1 MLYPARENP
10 LRDKELRM
18 LTHTRMAASL
28 AAGVV
33 LFSGLSLA
41 QTGAFFGQVT
51 GPDGNPYKGAL
62 VRIERIEVRGNYKVK
77 SNKKGKYY
85 HGGLPLGS
93 YNVSVEID
101 GRIVDTVQNA
111 RVGTEGAELDF
122 DLAAMARNQ
131 QQMRDQGGPNQRQLE
146 QMTPEERREWEKFNQ
161 EKEEILS
168 KNKKLNAAF
177 NAGKQ
182 AYRDKDYQTAVNS
195 FNEAAALEPEQHV
208 VWANLALAEGNLALT
223 KAGDERARILESC
236 LSHYRKAI
244 ELDPESANYHNNLGL
259 ALAKNGR
266 LEEGAAEL
274 EKAAALDPLKAGTY
288 FFNLGAVMVNTNRTQ
303 EAISAFKKA
312 TEVQPDYALA
322 YYQLATALVGSA
334 KIKEDGSVEPVAG
347 TVEAFQKY
355 LELEPNGP
363 YAAASQQMIQG
374 LTTKVETE
382 YEDPDRGKRKR
393 RKRKSS

>member
-1 MLYPARENP
+1 
-10 LRDKELRM
+10 M
-18 LTHTRMAASL
+18 LTHTRTAATL
-28 AAGVV
+28 AAGM
-33 LFSGLSLA
+33 LWFSGLASA
-41 QTGAFFGQVT
+41 QTGAVLGKIT
-51 GPDGNPYKGAL
+51 GRDGNPYKGAL
-62 VRIERIEVRGNYKVK
+62 VRIERIEIRGNYKVK

-85 HGGLPLGS
+85 HGGLPLGT

-101 GRIVDTVQNA
+101 GRIVDKVQNA
-111 RVGTEGAELDF
+111 RVGSEPTELDF
-122 DLAAMARNQ
+122 NLAAMAQRQ
-131 QQMRDQGGPNQRQLE
+131 QQMEAQGGPNQKQLDE
-146 QMTPEERREWEKFNQ
+146 MTPEEKRKWEKFNQ

-177 NAGKQ
+177 NAGKR
-182 AYRDKDYQTAVNS
+182 AVRAKDYQTAVTS

-208 VWANLALAEGNLALT
+208 VWANLALAEGSLALT
-223 KAGDERARILESC
+223 KAGAERKRILDLC
-236 LSHYRKAI
+236 FAHYRKAL
-244 ELDPESANYHNNLGL
+244 ELDPENANYHNNLGL
-259 ALAKNGR
+259 ALAKSGQ

-288 FFNLGAVMVNTNRTQ
+288 FFNLGAVMVNSGRSQ
-303 EAISAFKKA
+303 DAVSAFRKA

-334 KIKEDGSVEPVAG
+334 KIKEDGSVETVAG

-355 LELEPNGP
+355 LELDPNGP

-374 LTTKVETE
+374 LTGKVETQ

-393 RKRKSS
+393 RKKKSS

>member
-1 MLYPARENP
+1 
-10 LRDKELRM
+10 M
-18 LTHTRMAASL
+18 LTHTRTAASL
-28 AAGVV
+28 AAGV
-33 LFSGLSLA
+33 LWFSGLASA

-93 YNVSVEID
+93 YNLSVEID
-101 GRIVDTVQNA
+101 GRIVDKVQNA
-111 RVGTEGAELDF
+111 RIGSEPKEVDF
-122 DLAAMARNQ
+122 DLAAMAQRQ
-131 QQMRDQGGPNQRQLE
+131 QQMRSQGGPNQRQID

-182 AYRDKDYQTAVNS
+182 AARAKDYQTAVNS

-223 KAGDERARILESC
+223 KAGDERARIIESC

-288 FFNLGAVMVNTNRTQ
+288 YFNLGAVMVNTGRTQ
-303 EAISAFKKA
+303 DAVSAFKKA
-312 TEVQPDYALA
+312 TEVQPDYAIA

-334 KIKEDGSVEPVAG
+334 KIKEDGSVEPVPG
-347 TVEAFQKY
+347 TVEAFEKY

-374 LTTKVETE
+374 LTSKVETL
-382 YEDPDRGKRKR
+382 YEDPDKGKRKR
-393 RKRKSS
+393 RKKKSS

>member
-1 MLYPARENP
+1 
-10 LRDKELRM
+10 M
-18 LTHTRMAASL
+18 LTHTRTAATL
-28 AAGVV
+28 AAGM
-33 LFSGLSLA
+33 LWFSGLASA
-41 QTGAFFGQVT
+41 QTGAVFGKVI
-51 GPDGNPYKGAL
+51 GRDGNPYKGAL
-62 VRIERIEVRGNYKVK
+62 VRIERIEIRGNYKVK

-85 HGGLPLGS
+85 HGGLPLGT

-101 GRIVDTVQNA
+101 GRIVDKVQNA
-111 RVGTEGAELDF
+111 RVGSEPTELDF
-122 DLAAMARNQ
+122 DLAAMAQRQ
-131 QQMRDQGGPNQRQLE
+131 HQMEAQGGPNQKQLDE
-146 QMTPEERREWEKFNQ
+146 MTPEEKRKWEKFNQ

-177 NAGKQ
+177 NAGKR
-182 AYRDKDYQTAVNS
+182 AVRAKDYQTAVTS

-208 VWANLALAEGNLALT
+208 VWANLALAEASLALT
-223 KAGDERARILESC
+223 KAGAERKRILE
-236 LSHYRKAI
+236 LGFAHYRKAI
-244 ELDPESANYHNNLGL
+244 ALDPENASYHNNLGL
-259 ALAKNGR
+259 ALAKSGQ

-288 FFNLGAVMVNTNRTQ
+288 FFNLGAVMVNTGRTQ
-303 EAISAFKKA
+303 DAVSAFRKA

-334 KIKEDGSVEPVAG
+334 KMKEDGSVEPVAG

-355 LELEPNGP
+355 LELDPNGP

-374 LTTKVETE
+374 LTGKVETQ

-393 RKRKSS
+393 RKKKSS

>member
-1 MLYPARENP
+1 
-10 LRDKELRM
+10 M
-18 LTHTRMAASL
+18 LTHTRTAATL
-28 AAGVV
+28 AAGM
-33 LFSGLSLA
+33 LWFSGLASA
-41 QTGAFFGQVT
+41 QTGAVLGEVT
-51 GPDGNPYKGAL
+51 GRDGNPYKGAL
-62 VRIERIEVRGNYKVK
+62 VRIERIEIRGNYKVK

-85 HGGLPLGS
+85 HGGLPLGT

-101 GRIVDTVQNA
+101 GRIVDKVQNA
-111 RVGTEGAELDF
+111 RVGSEPTELDF
-122 DLAAMARNQ
+122 NLAAMAQRQ
-131 QQMRDQGGPNQRQLE
+131 QQMEAQGGPNQKQFDE
-146 QMTPEERREWEKFNQ
+146 MTPEEKRKWEKFNQ

-177 NAGKQ
+177 NAGKR
-182 AYRDKDYQTAVNS
+182 AVRAKDYQTAVTS

-208 VWANLALAEGNLALT
+208 VWANLALAEGSLALA
-223 KAGDERARILESC
+223 KAGAERKRILDLC
-236 LSHYRKAI
+236 FAHYRKAL
-244 ELDPESANYHNNLGL
+244 ELDPENANYHNNLGL
-259 ALAKNGR
+259 ALAKSGQ

-288 FFNLGAVMVNTNRTQ
+288 FFNLGAVMVNTGRSQ
-303 EAISAFKKA
+303 DAVSAFRKA

-334 KIKEDGSVEPVAG
+334 KIKEDGSVETVAG

-355 LELEPNGP
+355 LELDPNGP

-374 LTTKVETE
+374 LTGKVETQ

-393 RKRKSS
+393 RKKKSS